1 MSAASRLSTVGA
13 FTSALSR
20 AAQVISW
27 CVLKRCVI
35 DQTAT
40 GAFSDNS
47 VKGLDARIQLLSPAK
62 PVAPE
67 AEQFATVVAALGYDK
82 EHVKALDLGSS
93 LPEA

>member
-1 MSAASRLSTVGA
+1 M
-13 FTSALSR
+13 
-20 AAQVISW
+20 
-27 CVLKRCVI
+27 
-35 DQTAT
+35 
-40 GAFSDNS
+40 SDNS

-67 AEQFATVVAALGYDK
+67 AEQFATVAAALGYDK